1 MGILITLLSLV
12 FGISVFLYIKSSEQ
26 EKWRISGEKESRNKQ
41 YEHYITIRLE
51 DPVSEDTI
59 NIATSLKEYGNH
71 QKWLKKIITILEE
84 EYKRLN
90 LDIFSDKGINLFQKH
105 EDIDSVF
112 NKSGQY
118 EKICKYL
125 HKTQI
130 IELTEDIENI
140 LKNLH
145 NSDLVSTEEDINAD
159 SKDELEFLKNRV
171 LVLAYEKKERSE
183 IIQVLKKEN
192 KDKENFKIWCEN
204 NIWNI
209 TYLVDGELIENKFK
223 N

>member
-1 MGILITLLSLV
+1 MGILIILLSVV
-12 FGISVFLYIKSSEQ
+12 FGIGIFLYIKRSEQ
-26 EKWRISGEKESRNKQ
+26 KKWRISGEKELKNQQ
-41 YEHYITIRLE
+41 YEHYKTIRLE
-51 DPVSEDTI
+51 NPVSEETI
-59 NIATSLKEYGNH
+59 NIATSLQEYGKH

-90 LDIFSDKGINLFQKH
+90 LDIFSDEGINLSQKH

-130 IELTEDIENI
+130 IELTEDIENT
-140 LKNLH
+140 LKKLH
-145 NSDLVSTEEDINAD
+145 NNDLVSTEEDINDD
-159 SKDELEFLKNRV
+159 SKEELQSLKNRV
-171 LVLAYEKKERSE
+171 LVLANEKKERSE
-183 IIQVLKKEN
+183 IIKVLKKEN
-192 KDKENFKIWCEN
+192 KDKSDFKIWCEN

-209 TYLVDGELIENKFK
+209 TYLDDGDLIETKFK
-223 N
+223 K

>member
-1 MGILITLLSLV
+1 MGILIILLSVV
-12 FGISVFLYIKSSEQ
+12 FGIGIFLYIKRSEQ
-26 EKWRISGEKESRNKQ
+26 KKWRISGEKELKNQQ
-41 YEHYITIRLE
+41 YEHYKTIRLE
-51 DPVSEDTI
+51 NPVSEETI
-59 NIATSLKEYGNH
+59 NIATSLQEYGKH

-90 LDIFSDKGINLFQKH
+90 LDIFSDEGINLSQKH

-130 IELTEDIENI
+130 IELTEDIENT
-140 LKNLH
+140 LKKLH
-145 NSDLVSTEEDINAD
+145 NNDLVNTEEDINDD
-159 SKDELEFLKNRV
+159 SKEELESLKNRV
-171 LVLAYEKKERSE
+171 LVLANEKKERSE
-183 IIQVLKKEN
+183 IINVLKKEN
-192 KDKENFKIWCEN
+192 KDKEDFKIWCEN

-223 N
+223 K

>member
-12 FGISVFLYIKSSEQ
+12 FGISIFLYIKRSEQ
-26 EKWRISGEKESRNKQ
+26 KHWKISGEKELKNKQ
-41 YEHYITIRLE
+41 YEHYQTIRLA
-51 DPVSEDTI
+51 DPVSEETI
-59 NIATSLKEYGNH
+59 NIATSLQEYGNH

-90 LDIFSDKGINLFQKH
+90 LEIFSDKGINLSEKH

-130 IELTEDIENI
+130 IELAEDIENT

-145 NSDLVSTEEDINAD
+145 NSDLVSTEEDINDD
-159 SKDELEFLKNRV
+159 SKEELESLKNRV

-183 IIQVLKKEN
+183 IIKVLKKEN
-192 KDKENFKIWCEN
+192 NDKENFKIWCEN

-209 TYLVDGELIENKFK
+209 NYLVDGKLIENRFK
-223 N
+223 K